1 MNLASIFLTM
11 LQLFLLMLVGWVG
24 HKSGILPEATQG
36 ALTKLVLYITTPCTI
51 LYSVLCND
59 NLPTAGVLVELLLVS
74 LICYTVAAVLS
85 FLAVRILRIKP
96 GSRGTYVCLLM
107 FTNCGFIGFPVVQAI
122 FGSEAIFYT
131 AVINIPYYPLL
142 YGLGVWLLTQ
152 DAAARSG
159 TSEKVHLRLS
169 DIISPC
175 ILASAAAI
183 LFALTGWKLPA
194 VLTDTI
200 ATIGNITTPGA
211 LIVVGIS
218 IAKQPIREM
227 LGSGKIYLMSLVRLV
242 ILPAVIWLLLRPFL
256 HDPMLLGVVVV
267 VFAMPSATMVS
278 MLAGEYNGDEPAT
291 VRGVFITTVLSMLTI
306 PILVAVM
313 MA

>member
-11 LQLFLLMLVGWVG
+11 LQLFLIMLVGWAG

-51 LYSVLCND
+51 LNSVLCND
-59 NLPTAGVLVELLLVS
+59 NLPSAGVLVELLLVS
-74 LICYTVAAVLS
+74 LLCYAVAGVLS
-85 FLAVRILRIKP
+85 FLAVRVMRIKP
-96 GSRGTYVCLLM
+96 GARGTFMCMLM

-122 FGSEAIFYT
+122 FGPEAIFYT

-142 YGLGVWLLTQ
+142 YGIGVWLLTR
-152 DAAARSG
+152 DAAVQSG
-159 TSEKVHLRLS
+159 TAAKVQLHLS
-169 DIISPC
+169 DLLSPC
-175 ILASAAAI
+175 ILASVAAI
-183 LFALTGWKLPA
+183 VLALTGWKLPA

-211 LIVVGIS
+211 LLVVGIS

-227 LGSGKIYLMSLVRLV
+227 LCSGKIYLMSLVRLV
-242 ILPAVIWLLLRPFL
+242 VLPAVIWLLLRPFL

-267 VFAMPSATMVS
+267 VFAMPTATMVT
-278 MLAGEYNGDEPAT
+278 MLAGEYHGDEPAT
-291 VRGVFITTVLSMLTI
+291 VRGVFITTVLSMISI